1 MGHWLTVFLSGLLAT
16 LALQVRGYASESRL
30 GGIVLSDLTTTSACY
45 RYYCDAKSNLI
56 QYHYPC
62 RFTKSG
68 QLALGFGEGAWD
80 TVSGLASAVWHID
93 QTAAGLWNAVTH
105 PLQTLDA
112 LSLAL
117 AEYADAAFGGDPRA
131 IGRGVFE
138 LAAFGVPMLKAAYAS
153 TTIRTVSDTA
163 QAAARLHVFW
173 SGGRLA
179 EDAARAFAAVNN
191 GIVLGD
197 TAAGR
202 ALAEATKGLP
212 WSEARSQ
219 WVALSEQFARTA
231 SGEVNVFH
239 ASAGIA
245 LDSIWVSEYR
255 VLIQNPAVTK
265 INYHVVMPDSTV
277 IKVP

>member
-1 MGHWLTVFLSGLLAT
+1 LNTDTDIFMGHWLTVFLSGLLAT

-112 LSLAL
+112 L
-117 AEYADAAFGGDPRA
+117 
-131 IGRGVFE
+131 
-138 LAAFGVPMLKAAYAS
+138 
-153 TTIRTVSDTA
+153 
-163 QAAARLHVFW
+163 
-173 SGGRLA
+173 
-179 EDAARAFAAVNN
+179 
-191 GIVLGD
+191 
-197 TAAGR
+197 
-202 ALAEATKGLP
+202 
-212 WSEARSQ
+212 
-219 WVALSEQFARTA
+219 
-231 SGEVNVFH
+231 
-239 ASAGIA
+239 
-245 LDSIWVSEYR
+245 
-255 VLIQNPAVTK
+255 
-265 INYHVVMPDSTV
+265 
-277 IKVP
+277 